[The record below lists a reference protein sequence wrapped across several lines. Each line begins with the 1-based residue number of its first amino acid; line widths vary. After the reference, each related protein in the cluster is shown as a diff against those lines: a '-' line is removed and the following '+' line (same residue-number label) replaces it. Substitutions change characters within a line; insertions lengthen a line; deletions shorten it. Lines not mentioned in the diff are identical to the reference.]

1 MLENLRGRSQLQTAF
16 ATIIFSGLCLLL
28 SSVLYTGGPRI
39 VLMLGQTETA
49 LFEKPH

>member
-1 MLENLRGRSQLQTAF
+1 MQKNDASENDSA
-16 ATIIFSGLCLLL
+16 
-28 SSVLYTGGPRI
+28 VDTGGPRI